1 MYLQINI
8 SMNLNRLPA
17 LFILLLFS
25 ACNHQQEKSKQH
37 TFGPKVVEAKGYVVP
52 LNDLAP
58 PVVELINE
66 SKLKR
71 VAAGIPKGVAT
82 STNVHLIG
90 YPTVDAAVASAVYT
104 PGHDSILAPVV
115 INAVDSPFAAGIP
128 QIVTAKDAAI
138 KDQNPENFSSF
149 GKLQGLKGSAVRC
162 QLRDRSGNLWFGT
175 DGGVSKYDGK
185 SFTHFTEKE
194 GLSNNVV
201 WSILEDKNGNLWF
214 GTFSG
219 VSKYDG
225 KSFTRF
231 AGKEGLAS
239 GVCSIVEDKNGNFWF
254 GTAGSGAV
262 KYDGK
267 TFTQFTRQQGLSNN
281 YVSCVLE
288 DKKGNLWFG
297 TNGGGVS
304 KYDGKAFIH
313 FTEDE
318 GLSNNFVSTI
328 YEDKNGNIWFGTY
341 GGASKYDGK
350 AFTQFTE
357 EEGLS
362 NDNVLSIL
370 EDKSGNLWFGTNS
383 GGVSKYDGKSFTH
396 YTEKE
401 GLIQNTV
408 WSILEDASRN
418 LWFGT
423 GGGVSKFNGK
433 TFTHFTE
440 KEGLGNN
447 VVWGIL
453 KDKYDNLWFGTDG
466 GGVSKYDGK
475 SFLRYTEKEG
485 LSDNVVFTI
494 LQDKNENIW
503 FGTAGSGVARFD
515 GRSFTHFTKI
525 DGLGNNYV
533 HSILQDR
540 SGNIWFGTGEGV
552 AKYDGKSFTRFSKKQ
567 GLTDNSVLSMIED
580 KTGNIWFGTDGD
592 GAIKYDGKNFVRFT
606 DKEGLS
612 NNTVLCMLEDK
623 SGNIWFGTEG
633 GGVCKYDEKTF
644 THFTEKEGLSNDGV
658 CSILQDK
665 SGTLWFGTR
674 FGLGALTPS
683 KFAEVSEKIESNT
696 VNEGDVFFKSYTY
709 EDGFSGNGCNDH
721 SICEAANGTIWIG
734 ADNRLSAYHP
744 EGDLP
749 DTIAPN
755 IQLTSLE
762 LYSENIS
769 WQNLLSGGRARDTSI
784 LLGNGVSIGS
794 FEFDDVSKWYGLP
807 QHLSLNYNNN
817 YLTFNFIGI
826 TQKGPKKVRYKY
838 KLEGIDD
845 NWSALSD
852 RTEAPYG
859 NLPNGTYTFKV
870 KAMNGEGYWSNEFD
884 YTFTI
889 RPPWWKTWWF
899 RSLAALLVVSLIFLY
914 IKWRERSL
922 RETQKILER
931 TVDERTAEVVAE
943 KKEVEKQK
951 ERSEEL
957 LLNILPAEVAEELKA
972 KGSAEAQLI
981 DEVTVLFAD
990 FKGFTFI
997 SEKFAPKQLVAEIN
1011 ECFSAFDHI
1020 MHKHGVEK
1028 IKTIGDSYMAAGGIP
1043 RPNTTHATDVVK
1055 AALEMLAF
1063 MQEHKARKEA
1073 AGELFFEIRIGV
1085 HTGPVVAGIVGIK
1098 KFAYDIWGDAVNTAS
1113 RMESS
1118 GEPGK
1123 INISGATYELVKN
1136 KFRCTYRGKIEA
1148 KNKGMIDMYFVEPS

>member
-1 MYLQINI
+1 
-8 SMNLNRLPA
+8 MNLNKLHSI
-17 LFILLLFS
+17 LYILLLLLS
-25 ACNHQQEKSKQH
+25 CNRQHEKNQQRN
-37 TFGPKVVEAKGYVVP
+37 FGPKVVAANGYVVP
-52 LNDLAP
+52 NNSMAA
-58 PVVELINE
+58 PVVVSIDE
-66 SKLKR
+66 SKLKKIP
-71 VAAGIPKGVAT
+71 AGNPKVTAT
-82 STNVHLIG
+82 STNVHIAG
-90 YPTVDAAVASAVYT
+90 EPTVVTAGKPRICT
-104 PGHDSILAPVV
+104 PGQDTFLLPKVV
-115 INAVDSPFAAGIP
+115 TAIDSPFVAGIP

-149 GKLQGLKGSAVRC
+149 GKLQGLKGSVIRC
-162 QLRDRSGNLWFGT
+162 LLRDKSGNLWFGT

-201 WSILEDKNGNLWF
+201 WSMLEDKKGNLWF
-214 GTFSG
+214 GTFSGLSKYDGKSFTHFTENEGLSNDGVCSMVEDKGGNLWFGTAGSG

-225 KSFTRF
+225 KSFTHF
-231 AGKEGLAS
+231 TVKE
-239 GVCSIVEDKNGNFWF
+239 
-254 GTAGSGAV
+254 
-262 KYDGK
+262 
-267 TFTQFTRQQGLSNN
+267 GLSNN
-281 YVSCVLE
+281 YVSSVLE
-288 DKKGNLWFG
+288 DKSGNLWFG

-304 KYDGKAFIH
+304 KYDGKYFTRFTEKEGLGSNFVSSILEDRNGNIWLGTYGGVSEFDGKSFTQ

-318 GLSNNFVSTI
+318 GLSNNNVISI
-328 YEDKNGNIWFGTY
+328 LEDKNGILWFGTNS

-350 AFTQFTE
+350 T
-357 EEGLS
+357 
-362 NDNVLSIL
+362 
-370 EDKSGNLWFGTNS
+370 
-383 GGVSKYDGKSFTH
+383 FTH
-396 YTEKE
+396 FTEKE
-401 GLIQNTV
+401 GLIHNTV
-408 WSILEDASRN
+408 WSILQDESGN

-423 GGGVSKFNGK
+423 GGGVSKFNGR

-440 KEGLGNN
+440 KEGLGNS

-453 KDKYDNLWFGTDG
+453 KDKNGNLWFGTDG

-475 SFLRYTEKEG
+475 TFTHFTEKEG
-485 LSDNVVFTI
+485 LSDNVVWSI
-494 LQDKNENIW
+494 LEDKNENIW
-503 FGTAGSGVARFD
+503 FGTAGGGVSKYD
-515 GRSFTHFTKI
+515 GRYFTNFTKSE
-525 DGLGNNYV
+525 GLNNNFV
-533 HSILQDR
+533 HSILQDK

-552 AKYDGKSFTRFSKKQ
+552 SKYDGKSFTYFTEKE
-567 GLTDNSVLSMIED
+567 GLSNNSVLSIIED
-580 KTGNIWFGTDGD
+580 KGGNLWFGTDGD
-592 GAIKYDGKNFVRFT
+592 GVSKYDGTSFTRFT
-606 DKEGLS
+606 EKEGLS
-612 NNTVLCMLEDK
+612 NNTDLRILEERN
-623 SGNIWFGTEG
+623 GNLWFGTEG
-633 GGVCKYDEKTF
+633 GGVSKYDGTSF
-644 THFTEKEGLSNDGV
+644 TRFTEKEGLSNDGV
-658 CSILQDK
+658 CSILEDRN
-665 SGTLWFGTR
+665 GNLWFGTR
-674 FGLGALTPS
+674 FGLSALSPAMLVEIS
-683 KFAEVSEKIESNT
+683 DKISSNT
-696 VNEGDVFFKSYTY
+696 VNEGDVFFKNYTY

-721 SICEAANGTIWIG
+721 SLCEADNGTIWIG
-734 ADNRLSAYHP
+734 ADNRLTAYHP
-744 EGDLP
+744 EGDMA
-749 DTIAPN
+749 DTVPPN
-755 IQLTSLE
+755 IQLTNIE

-769 WQNLLSGGRARDTSI
+769 WQNLLSSSATHRQAKDTSI
-784 LLGNGVSIGS
+784 LLGNGVSIGN
-794 FEFDDVSKWYGLP
+794 FEFDNVSKWYGLP
-807 QHLSLNYNNN
+807 EHLSLNYNNN

-826 TQKGPKKVRYKY
+826 TQKGPKKVKYKY
-838 KLEGIDD
+838 KLEGIDE
-845 NWSALSD
+845 NWSALTS

-859 NLPNGTYTFKV
+859 NLPNGTFTFKV
-870 KAMNGEGYWSNEFD
+870 KAMNGEGHWSNEFD

-899 RSLAALLVVSLIFLY
+899 RSLAVLAIVSLVFLY
-914 IKWRERSL
+914 IKWRERAL
-922 RETQKILER
+922 KETQKVLER
-931 TVDERTAEVVAE
+931 TVVERTAEVVAE

-1055 AALEMLAF
+1055 AALDMLQF
-1063 MQEHKARKEA
+1063 MKEHKARKEA

-1123 INISGATYELVKN
+1123 INISGATYHLVKN
-1136 KFRCTYRGKIEA
+1136 KFNCTYRGKVEA
-1148 KNKGMIDMYFVEPS
+1148 KNKGMIDMYFVEGSLL